1 MVLSDLSEM
10 SQRAVASG
18 LGEKLTCRRDFK
30 GPYTDPKD
38 SLMYMYT

>member
-18 LGEKLTCRRDFK
+18 LGEKLTCRRNFK
-30 GPYTDPKD
+30 DPYTDPED
-38 SLMYMYT
+38 SLRYMYT